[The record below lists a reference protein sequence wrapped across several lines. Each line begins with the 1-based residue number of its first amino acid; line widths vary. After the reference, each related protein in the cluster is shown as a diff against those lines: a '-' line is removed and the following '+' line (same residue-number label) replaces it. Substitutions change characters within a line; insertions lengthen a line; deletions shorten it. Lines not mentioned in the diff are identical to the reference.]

1 MPAALV
7 VAGLAALSL
16 VLLAVVHPHGPA
28 ATLRAACCV
37 WAALTL
43 VFLPLFLARS

>member
-1 MPAALV
+1 MIATLV

-28 ATLRAACCV
+28 ATLRAACVV
-37 WAALTL
+37 WAGLTL
-43 VFLPLFLARS
+43 VFLPLLLSRS